1 MLSDILSWTSVGLIL
16 VTSVALLVSQS
27 WQRSLLFLSLQ
38 YLGMFWLVSLHW
50 PMTMAAVKLVT
61 GWIAA
66 AALGMSQP
74 QSDQPTSSEE
84 AWPQGRIFR
93 LLAAGLVI
101 LAVTASAP
109 AVIEWLPSLHMIETL
124 GSFILIGMGLLHLSV
139 TARPFRTILGLLT
152 VLAGFETLYAAVEN
166 SIMVAAM
173 LSVINLG
180 LALVGAYLLSTPPKE
195 EAAE

>member
-16 VTSVALLVSQS
+16 VTSVALLISQS

-74 QSDQPTSSEE
+74 QSDQPTSSED
-84 AWPQGRIFR
+84 AWPQGRLFR
-93 LLAAGLVI
+93 LLAAGLVL
-101 LAVTASAP
+101 LAVIAFVPT
-109 AVIEWLPSLHMIETL
+109 VTHWLPSLHTLETL
-124 GSFILIGMGLLHLSV
+124 GSFLLIGMGLLHLSV

-166 SIMVAAM
+166 SVMVAAM

-180 LALVGAYLLSTPPKE
+180 LALVGAYLLSTPPKGE
-195 EAAE
+195 TAE

>member
-1 MLSDILSWTSVGLIL
+1 MLSEILSWASVGLIL

-74 QSDQPTSSEE
+74 QTDQPTSSED
-84 AWPQGRIFR
+84 AWPQGRLFR

-101 LAVTASAP
+101 LVVIASVPTVTT
-109 AVIEWLPSLHMIETL
+109 WLPGLRTLETL
-124 GSFILIGMGLLHLSV
+124 GSLLLLSMGLLHLSV

-166 SIMVAAM
+166 SVMVAAM

-180 LALVGAYLLSTPPKE
+180 LAMVGAYLLSAPPKE
-195 EAAE
+195 ETAE